1 MRCARTGPTTYKGR
15 RILTAQVIASEWA
28 ELWPVLQKRGW
39 TSETDESG
47 GARWVPPAPKT
58 PAAAAASPPASS
70 PASSPASEAAD
81 PSPAAASPFSP
92 SPTTAA
98 PAMSPPAAAD
108 GLAVTVP
115 GDEPAVK
122 KEEAAVAAPAAAEG
136 AAQAGDAAQ
145 AGGAAAA
152 ASAQLPELPKVFAS
166 EDDVRKYLVEEAE
179 NERRVRPS
187 LFLSAARK
195 AGLKRSFRVC
205 LQLARQRQRHTSAS
219 PVSRRHRQR
228 TGWGQSPTLSTCSS
242 LSMVRSPFTRASR
255 HNTATV
261 C

>member
-1 MRCARTGPTTYKGR
+1 MRCAQTGPTTYKGR

-92 SPTTAA
+92 SPIAAA
-98 PAMSPPAAAD
+98 PAMSPPAAAG

-122 KEEAAVAAPAAAEG
+122 KEDAAVAAPAAAEG

-179 NERRVRPS
+179 NERRVRCPS
-187 LFLSAARK
+187 LQTRRKESGAQALLSCLPAACPAAAAPHVRV
-195 AGLKRSFRVC
+195 AGL
-205 LQLARQRQRHTSAS
+205 AS
-219 PVSRRHRQR
+219 PPPAFRMGPVADAEHLLVALD
-228 TGWGQSPTLSTCSS
+228 GAL
-242 LSMVRSPFTRASR
+242 SPFL
-255 HNTATV
+255 
-261 C
+261 